1 MDQGNEA
8 RSPKSSLFIG
18 EEVSESESPAD
29 LKRHRVISRGRN
41 PVVAESCAPWLVQ
54 LPCSA
59 AVG

>member
-8 RSPKSSLFIG
+8 RSPKSWLFIG
-18 EEVSESESPAD
+18 EEVSERRAQPIS
-29 LKRHRVISRGRN
+29 KRHRVISRGRN